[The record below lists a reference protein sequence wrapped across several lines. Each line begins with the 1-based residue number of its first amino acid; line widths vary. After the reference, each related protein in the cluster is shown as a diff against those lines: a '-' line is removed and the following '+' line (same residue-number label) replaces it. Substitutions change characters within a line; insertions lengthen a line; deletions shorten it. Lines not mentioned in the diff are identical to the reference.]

1 MAKMNRFIFEYKDC
15 IKRTGITP
23 SNSNPSKVV
32 IRRFVRL
39 FKEVDDARIPAM
51 IDYPLSEILVIA
63 FLAILGDASQWVEIE
78 DFGKAHLRWLKK
90 FLKLRNGIPSH
101 DTFRRVFAL
110 IDSEQLQAVTVAFLV
125 ENINSLKKSL
135 GIQDTGYR
143 HICVDGKEQKGT
155 GRKYDT
161 NEKIRNLQ
169 TLHIY
174 DASNDICLFSQA
186 IDKKTNEIPV
196 AQELLKKMEL
206 KECII
211 TFDSMHTQ
219 KETIRIIIERNGDYV
234 GGLKG
239 NQGTLLIEAE
249 TTFSAE
255 TKRKLKESS
264 ESYYKTSEKAH
275 GKVEIRR
282 YYLKKAVNNCN
293 GVGEWKNLRNFVCY
307 EKYTCNII
315 TKEEKTE
322 IRYYITSLKDIELCA
337 DAIRGHWEVE
347 TGFHWYL
354 DASFKEDDNTTMD
367 KTAFNN
373 YSLMNKMALSL
384 CKLVKPHMKNH
395 SIVRIRKTFGWNME
409 DNLSI
414 LLNNFDEE
422 QIKSALENK

>member
-1 MAKMNRFIFEYKDC
+1 MAKMNRFIFEYKEC
-15 IKRTGITP
+15 IKKTGITHGDGT
-23 SNSNPSKVV
+23 PSKAV

-39 FKEVDDARIPAM
+39 FKDVDDARIQAM
-51 IDYPLSEILVIA
+51 IDYPLAEILVIA
-63 FLAILGDASQWVEIE
+63 FLAILGDASKWAEIE
-78 DFGKAHLRWLKK
+78 DFGNAHLRWLKK
-90 FLKLRNGIPSH
+90 FLKLKNGIPSH

-110 IDSEQLQAVTVAFLV
+110 IDSEQLQAVTVLFLI

-135 GIQDTGYR
+135 GIIDTGYR

-174 DASNDICLFSQA
+174 DASNDICLFSQP
-186 IDKKTNEIPV
+186 IEKKTNEIPV

-219 KETIRIIIERNGDYV
+219 KETIRIIVERKGNYV

-239 NQGTLLIEAE
+239 NQGTLLVEAE
-249 TTFSAE
+249 TAFSTE
-255 TKRKLKESS
+255 TKIKLKESA
-264 ESYYKTSEKAH
+264 ESYYQTSEKAH
-275 GKVEIRR
+275 GQVEIRR
-282 YYLKKAVNNCN
+282 FYLKKAVHKFN
-293 GVGEWKNLRNFVCY
+293 GGVKWQNLRNFVCY

-315 TKEEKTE
+315 TNKEKTE
-322 IRYYITSLKDIELCA
+322 TRYYITSLKDIELSA

-354 DASFKEDDNTTMD
+354 DASFDEDDNTTMD

-373 YSLMNKMALSL
+373 YSLINKMALSL
-384 CKLVKPHMKNH
+384 CKLVKPHMGNR
-395 SIVRIRKTFGWNME
+395 SIKRIRKTFGWNME
-409 DNLSI
+409 ENLSI

-422 QIKSALENK
+422 QIKSALENR